1 MTTSESEVERIDTAD
16 PADASASQPDR
27 VHLVFLDDGTSKLVF
42 PSRDGDPPLVLNSCN
57 NRPLPEGMPPA
68 FG

>member
-1 MTTSESEVERIDTAD
+1 MTTSESQAGTPD
-16 PADASASQPDR
+16 PADASASQPEG

-42 PSRDGDPPLVLNSCN
+42 PARDGKPPLVLNSCN
-57 NRPLPEGMPPA
+57 DSPLPPGMIPA